1 MGKRCPY
8 CRTIIEDNSMFCP
21 ECGKEYP
28 KGKTCS
34 FCGAAIS
41 DDDVFCQNCGVVVS
55 KGKACPHCRAAL
67 NEGDMFCQNC
77 GAKIEKEEE
86 TPQSSN
92 TKDTSPNKQVKAE
105 IKQDIPKAVVTPQV
119 KPIEPSTS
127 EKVIE
132 DVEQPNDH
140 SEGTSKSKI
149 GKYVIISLIALAL
162 IGGGVFFFLSRLN
175 GTSNN
180 WESKGEILTSVP
192 TGSKTLYGT
201 IGEHAIT
208 MELNFEASNVDGSL
222 YYNKYGPSNKLFVSG
237 SLHNNE
243 IELKEHNMDGME
255 TGRYSG
261 KYLNGSIQGKYT
273 NYKGDVYS
281 FYLSETEGEPL
292 QSTEIAEENNDVE
305 MPTIQMI
312 SKFFDDLENGKS
324 NALIDYGFTLVDK
337 QAKMKEFEDYDEV
350 IKEVYSLNYKDDGHM
365 KITYVYAKNYGNPS
379 MTIEC
384 DDKSW
389 DELKRVAENYLKP
402 YGNYYFILN
411 ERRESFIGFYQNG
424 TITITLEDSISW

>member
-1 MGKRCPY
+1 
-8 CRTIIEDNSMFCP
+8 MFCP

-41 DDDVFCQNCGVVVS
+41 EDDVFCQNCGVVVS

-67 NEGDMFCQNC
+67 NEGDMFCHNC

-132 DVEQPNDH
+132 DVEQPNNH
-140 SEGTSKSKI
+140 SKGTSKSKI

-175 GTSNN
+175 STSNN
-180 WESKGEILTSVP
+180 WESKGEIVTSVP

-243 IELKEHNMDGME
+243 IELKEHNVDGME
-255 TGRYSG
+255 TGRYSC

-273 NYKGDVYS
+273 NYKGDAYS
-281 FYLSETEGEPL
+281 FKLSETEGEPL
-292 QSTEIAEENNDVE
+292 QSAEIVKENNVVE
-305 MPTIQMI
+305 IPSLQ
-312 SKFFDDLENGKS
+312 KLVYLFDDLANGKS
-324 NALIDYGFTLVDK
+324 NALIDYGFTLDK
-337 QAKMKEFEDYDEV
+337 SESKMESMFYKGDYCEYEV
-350 IKEVYSLNYKDDGHM
+350 KREIYSLHFNINDDSGTGN
-365 KITYVYAKNYGNPS
+365 IDSIIVLSYVHAEGWGNPS
-379 MTIEC
+379 MVIEC
-384 DDKSW
+384 SCSW
-389 DELKRVAENYLKP
+389 KKLFQLDNFDNNNSR
-402 YGNYYFILN
+402 
-411 ERRESFIGFYQNG
+411 
-424 TITITLEDSISW
+424 ITLETRGGRSYNIIDYGHYLMITTENSIEW